1 MDLPE
6 PHEQPRHLLPYLAD
20 LRTEPVETFGVIP
33 LDTRLGLLGGF
44 QPIAGGHLTHL
55 AITPREVFA
64 RAVSLRAAAIVLA
77 HNHPSG
83 DPEPS
88 PDDRTFTRLMV
99 RAGLLL
105 EIRILDHLIITRR
118 AYFGLSE
125 ARLL

>member
-1 MDLPE
+1 M
-6 PHEQPRHLLPYLAD
+6 
-20 LRTEPVETFGVIP
+20 
-33 LDTRLGLLGGF
+33 
-44 QPIAGGHLTHL
+44 
-55 AITPREVFA
+55 
-64 RAVSLRAAAIVLA
+64 SLRAAAIVLA

-118 AYFGLSE
+118 AYFSLSE